1 MGTRVTDPMNAT
13 ATAGIFA
20 TYPQPYLST
29 AEGFADQVCE
39 LASIYLYARCY
50 KLMTK
55 DLIIVVLI
63 MVLLSLC

>member
-39 LASIYLYARCY
+39 LAASINLNARCY
-50 KLMTK
+50 QLMTN
-55 DLIIVVLI
+55 
-63 MVLLSLC
+63 MYN